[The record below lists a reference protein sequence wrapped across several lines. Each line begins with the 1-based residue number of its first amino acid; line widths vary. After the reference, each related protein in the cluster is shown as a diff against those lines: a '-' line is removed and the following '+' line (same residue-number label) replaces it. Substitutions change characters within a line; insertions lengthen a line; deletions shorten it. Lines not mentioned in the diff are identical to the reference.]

1 MMLDDLKVKDR
12 PDAYPPEDLA
22 WEDAYERLRQERGD
36 ELDAFDEAKELSE
49 QIADFCAR
57 REDKCDTC
65 PWSLL
70 GFRCPFVNSDEIAE
84 SDRENFLDRLVRTE
98 L

>member
-1 MMLDDLKVKDR
+1 MMLDDLKDR
-12 PDAYPPEDLA
+12 PDDYPPEDLA
-22 WEDAYERLRQERGD
+22 WEDAYERLRGERGD

-49 QIADFCAR
+49 QITDFCAR
-57 REDKCDTC
+57 RGSKCDTC

-70 GFRCPFVNSDEIAE
+70 ELRCPICNSDEIAE
-84 SDRENFLDRLVRTE
+84 EDRENFLDRLVRTE

>member
-1 MMLDDLKVKDR
+1 MRFDDVKDR
-12 PDAYPPEDLA
+12 PHDYPPEDLA
-22 WEDAYERLRQERGD
+22 WMDAYERLRNERRD

-49 QIADFCAR
+49 QIADFCACR
-57 REDKCDTC
+57 GDKCDTC

-70 GFRCPFVNSDEIAE
+70 GLRCPFINSDEIAE
-84 SDRENFLDRLVRTE
+84 SDRENFLDRLVGTE

>member
-1 MMLDDLKVKDR
+1 MRLDDVKDR
-12 PDAYPPEDLA
+12 PDDYPPEDLA
-22 WEDAYERLRQERGD
+22 REDAYERLREERGD

-49 QIADFCAR
+49 QISDFCAR
-57 REDKCDTC
+57 RGSKCDTC

-70 GFRCPFVNSDEIAE
+70 ELRCPICNSDEITE